1 MSNANNVFTTQS
13 IVDDDIRLI
22 VPIYQRLFFWD

>member
-22 VPIYQRLFFWD
+22 VPIYQRLFV